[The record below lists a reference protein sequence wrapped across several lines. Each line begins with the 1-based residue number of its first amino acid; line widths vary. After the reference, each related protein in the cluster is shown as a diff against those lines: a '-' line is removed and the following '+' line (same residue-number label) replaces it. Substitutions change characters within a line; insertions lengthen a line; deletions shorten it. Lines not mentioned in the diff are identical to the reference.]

1 MCLDEENNVTE
12 LINKSLSEVV
22 LYTSNFLRQKFNSY
36 YLLDKMED
44 SILSFLNDDLLEY
57 VWLLTQFV
65 IRQSVFSISEMLNKN
80 FSNKINQYSTLC
92 IVLFIVFVAII
103 ITVIF
108 VANILAFCVFKN
120 KQKRNMLLITL
131 MPDEFIIRKIEEEEE
146 EKERKKEIE

>member
-1 MCLDEENNVTE
+1 MCYDEESNVTE

-36 YLLDKMED
+36 YLLDKTED

-131 MPDEFIIRKIEEEEE
+131 MPDEFIIRQIEEEEE